1 MIKFKKEKKKDFV
14 CDGCGK
20 GYIGATRNSLVIRV
34 AGYETYNI
42 PLCNAC
48 LLSLKKKINKTEKKV
63 SDENMLKTVEE
74 ALMKNE
80 LCLFMGETGTFMT
93 TGTQDDAEEIFLKLQ
108 SVLLAGF
115 LSMEKATDY
124 DIEQILL
131 LQLEAVKKIK
141 KELPGV
147 TPPKGSI
154 LLKGESVL
162 N

>member
-1 MIKFKKEKKKDFV
+1 MNDFKQQAQHITPKTNKKRPYGDYG
-14 CDGCGK
+14 DGK
-20 GYIGATRNSLVIRV
+20 R
-34 AGYETYNI
+34 
-42 PLCNAC
+42 
-48 LLSLKKKINKTEKKV
+48 LKMDNKLDINVTEKKV
-63 SDENMLKTVEE
+63 SDENLLKTVEE
-74 ALMKNE
+74 ALIKNE
-80 LCLFMGETGTFMT
+80 LCLFMGETGTFMS
-93 TGTQDDAEEIFLKLQ
+93 TGTTDDAGEIFLKLQ

-131 LQLEAVKKIK
+131 LQLEAVKEIK